1 MKKLKIPHLSLL
13 LVLAIFVNHNL
24 YTQVLDYST
33 VIKIEEG
40 EKIITNKFLIQIN
53 SKEKNWLSHVEIG
66 HSPNE
71 EFDLIEAKVLNSK
84 GSTVRKLR
92 NKDLITKSD
101 LSNSAFYQ
109 DNLIEEF
116 DLYWNEYPYQI
127 EYSYRITVKEFFYIA
142 WWYPLNYSNV
152 ITLKSSLQVDVPL
165 NYDIALDYSD
175 EIHHEEFTVEERKI
189 HKWSFGQFKFPKTE
203 TFAPPIRALI
213 PYVSIMPL
221 KFDYG
226 VNGTAE
232 SWSSFGAW
240 QYELNRGTDQLPM
253 SEKTVIDELIAGMQ
267 DKRQIVKTLYQYLQ
281 DKTKYVNVD
290 IGVGGL
296 KSYSAFYVSR
306 NKYGDC
312 KALTTYM
319 KALLAY
325 VGIESSYTLV
335 NSGENAGQIN
345 KDFPSQQFNHVILA
359 VPFKNDT
366 IWLENTSNSLPFNY
380 LGTFT
385 QDRYALAVNGV
396 TSSLIKTPK
405 LKASDVFEKQN
416 YYFDQDKDGIWQASI
431 SKTLRGKSFESYRHY
446 KSQASLKDQKEKVLR
461 DIAIDDFEPNSWE
474 IFDGKREDQKID
486 ISLSGNCGS
495 QIREIGN
502 FKVLD
507 PLRLKIPDFEEPNRR
522 TLSVKINYPINQAD
536 SIVYNLPLLK
546 NYTAQLPENINL
558 KSVYGTYQTTYL
570 QINNTIVVCENFQ
583 INQGNYPIKE
593 YPSFYSFIN
602 SINNYRKTSS
612 IILR

>member
-1 MKKLKIPHLSLL
+1 MKKLKITHLSLL
-13 LVLAIFVNHNL
+13 FVLAIFINHNL

-33 VIKIEEG
+33 VIKAEEG
-40 EKIITNKFLIQIN
+40 KKTITKKFLIQVN
-53 SKEKNWLSHVEIG
+53 SKDQNWLSHVEIG

-84 GSTVRKLR
+84 GRIVRKLR
-92 NKDLITKSD
+92 KKDLITKSD
-101 LSNSAFYQ
+101 LSNSTFYQ

-127 EYSYRITVKEFFYIA
+127 EYSYQITVKEFFSIT
-142 WWYPLNYSNV
+142 WWYPLNFTSV
-152 ITLKSSLQVDVPL
+152 VTLKSSLEINVPL
-165 NYDIALDYSD
+165 NYDIAIDYSN
-175 EIHHEEFTVEERKI
+175 EIHHEEFTIEERKI

-203 TFAPPIRALI
+203 TFAPPINTLI

-221 KFDYG
+221 KFEYG
-226 VNGTAE
+226 VKGSAE

-240 QYELNRGTDQLPM
+240 QSELNRGTDQLPM
-253 SEKTVIDELIAGMQ
+253 SEKTVIDELIAGIK

-281 DKTKYVNVD
+281 DKTKYVNVAID
-290 IGVGGL
+290 VGGL

-325 VGIESSYTLV
+325 AGIESNYTII
-335 NSGENAGQIN
+335 NSGENARKIN

-359 VPFKNDT
+359 VPFENDT

-385 QDRYALAVNGV
+385 QDRYALAVNRV
-396 TSSLIKTPK
+396 NSALIKTPK
-405 LKASDVFEKQN
+405 LKTSDVLEKR
-416 YYFDQDKDGIWQASI
+416 YYRFDQDKDGIWHASI

-446 KSQASLKDQKEKVLR
+446 ISQTSLKDQKEKVLQ
-461 DIAIDDFEPNSWE
+461 DIAIVDFDPNSWE
-474 IFDGKREDQKID
+474 ILDGKREDQKID
-486 ISLSGNCGS
+486 ISLAGKCGS

-507 PLRLKIPDFEEPNRR
+507 PLRLEIPDFEEPNRR
-522 TLSVKINYPINQAD
+522 NLSVRINYPINQAD

-546 NYTAQLPENINL
+546 NSKAQLPENINL
-558 KSVYGTYQTTYL
+558 KSIYGTYHTTYL

-583 INQGNYPIKE
+583 INKGNYPIKE
-593 YPSFYSFIN
+593 YPKFYSFIN